1 MSLIKVGIIGASGMI
16 GSYLSEHFTDVN
28 LSLYSS
34 QESRSDCRF
43 FLQHLDPKLDQLSSF
58 LKSSSDVII
67 HLAHDTNPIESS
79 QNFSQNFGKNIT
91 FTHRLI
97 SELGRQQNS
106 TCPLLIYLSSGGAVY
121 GNVNPILG
129 GISETH
135 STFPISPYGVEKL
148 TCEHLL
154 HLGALKGYY
163 KLIVLRVS
171 NVFGLSLE
179 INRKQGVIGVWL
191 SRIKAGL
198 PLTITM
204 DLKTTRDY
212 LHIHDL
218 TIAIKKVI
226 DAHLPNDFY
235 CLNLGTGHGHS
246 ITEIIKLL
254 EKTTQQDIKIEE
266 HLDTNV
272 NYAPTWNVLN
282 FDKMSE
288 LTGWKPI
295 ISLESGIISLWS
307 TLQKLPNK

>member
-16 GSYLSEHFTDVN
+16 GSYLSEHFKDVN

-43 FLQHLDPKLDQLSSF
+43 FLQHLDPKQDQLSSF
-58 LKSSSDVII
+58 IKSSSDVII

-79 QNFSQNFGKNIT
+79 QNFPQNFGKNIT

-106 TCPLLIYLSSGGAVY
+106 TYPLLIYLSSGGAVY

-154 HLGALKGYY
+154 RLGALKGHY

-218 TIAIKKVI
+218 TVAIKKVI

-307 TLQKLPNK
+307 TLQKFPNK